1 MVKELKKIEGES
13 HTTDLTIGGI
23 SQLPALSQNYKDMV
37 SHIKQNMPA
46 IKESSS
52 NFYKSH
58 SQFMG
63 VMLDVTAI
71 TPVRSVKHTLA
82 ELDRTRM
89 ALEEGHLKLKENEI
103 MIRKREQQ
111 LANDEM
117 DPIDREQAELK
128 LLKLRVNNTNIM
140 NSIQGA
146 IRKMSFFTTQYNNL
160 MKKIGTD
167 HITEEQYEE
176 EEIKYH
182 IMTCMK
188 QALNAAR
195 ARGGQI
201 DEGNL
206 IYLFD
211 MGINSAVAQKEV
223 YNYLKLENDMISRGE
238 VPTHSMTV
246 DWLEHCAELFKDES
260 RKFAD
265 RRGFELMDKKSLAT
279 KVEDYIKREEQA
291 KQ

>member
-1 MVKELKKIEGES
+1 MTKEVK
-13 HTTDLTIGGI
+13 DLTIIGI
-23 SQLPALSQNYKDMV
+23 SQLPSLNKKYKGMLK
-37 SHIKQNMPA
+37 HIVDTMPA
-46 IKESSS
+46 IKKSSA

-82 ELDRTRM
+82 EIDRTRM
-89 ALEEGHLKLKENEI
+89 ALEEAHLKMAENDI
-103 MIRKREQQ
+103 MIKKREKQ
-111 LANDEM
+111 LEDDKL
-117 DPIDREQAELK
+117 DPLEREHIELK
-128 LLKLRVNNTNIM
+128 LLKLKVQGANIL

-146 IRKMSFFTTQYNNL
+146 IRKMSFFTTQYKSIL
-160 MKKIGTD
+160 KKLGKEQ
-167 HITEEQYEE
+167 ITEEEYEIE
-176 EEIKYH
+176 EVKYH

-211 MGINSAVAQKEV
+211 MGINSAVAQKEI
-223 YNYLKLENDMISRGE
+223 YNYLKLENDLIAQGKN
-238 VPTHSMTV
+238 PTHEMTMQ
-246 DWLEHCAELFKDES
+246 WLEACAEIFKNES
-260 RKFAD
+260 VKFAD
-265 RRGFELMDKKSLAT
+265 RRGFQLLDKKSLST
-279 KVEDYIKREEQA
+279 LNEDLEKQTEE
-291 KQ
+291 

>member
-1 MVKELKKIEGES
+1 MTKEVK
-13 HTTDLTIGGI
+13 DLTIIGI
-23 SQLPALSQNYKDMV
+23 SQLPSLNKKYKGMLK
-37 SHIKQNMPA
+37 HIVDTMPA
-46 IKESSS
+46 IKKSSA

-82 ELDRTRM
+82 EIDRTRM
-89 ALEEGHLKLKENEI
+89 ALEEAHLKMAENDI
-103 MIRKREQQ
+103 MIKKREKQ
-111 LANDEM
+111 LEDDKL
-117 DPIDREQAELK
+117 DPLEREHIELK
-128 LLKLRVNNTNIM
+128 LLKLKVQGANIL

-146 IRKMSFFTTQYNNL
+146 IRKMSFFTTQYKSIL
-160 MKKIGTD
+160 KKLGKEQ
-167 HITEEQYEE
+167 ITEEEYEIE
-176 EEIKYH
+176 EVKYH

-211 MGINSAVAQKEV
+211 MGINSAVAQREI
-223 YNYLKLENDMISRGE
+223 YNYLKLENDLIAQGKN
-238 VPTHSMTV
+238 PTHEMTMQ
-246 DWLEHCAELFKDES
+246 WLEACAEIFKNES
-260 RKFAD
+260 VKFAD
-265 RRGFELMDKKSLAT
+265 RRGFQLLDKKSLST
-279 KVEDYIKREEQA
+279 LNEDLEKQKEE
-291 KQ
+291 

>member
-1 MVKELKKIEGES
+1 MLK
-13 HTTDLTIGGI
+13 
-23 SQLPALSQNYKDMV
+23 
-37 SHIKQNMPA
+37 HIVDTMPA
-46 IKESSS
+46 IKVSSA

-82 ELDRTRM
+82 EIDRTRM
-89 ALEEGHLKLKENEI
+89 ALEEAHLKMAENDI
-103 MIRKREQQ
+103 MIKKREKQ
-111 LANDEM
+111 LEDDKL
-117 DPIDREQAELK
+117 DPLEREHIELK
-128 LLKLRVNNTNIM
+128 LLKLKVQGANIL

-146 IRKMSFFTTQYNNL
+146 IRKMSFFTTQYKSIL
-160 MKKIGTD
+160 KKLGK
-167 HITEEQYEE
+167 EQISEE
-176 EEIKYH
+176 EYEIEEVKYH

-211 MGINSAVAQKEV
+211 MGINSAVAQKEI
-223 YNYLKLENDMISRGE
+223 YNYLKLENDLIAQGKN
-238 VPTHSMTV
+238 PTHEMTMQ
-246 DWLEHCAELFKDES
+246 WLEACAEIFKNES
-260 RKFAD
+260 VKFAD
-265 RRGFELMDKKSLAT
+265 RRGFQLLDKKSLST
-279 KVEDYIKREEQA
+279 LNEDLEKQQEE
-291 KQ
+291 

>member
-1 MVKELKKIEGES
+1 MTKEVK
-13 HTTDLTIGGI
+13 DLTIVGI
-23 SQLPALSQNYKDMV
+23 SQLPSLNKKYKGMLK
-37 SHIKQNMPA
+37 HIVDTMPA
-46 IKESSS
+46 IKTSSA

-82 ELDRTRM
+82 EIDRTRM
-89 ALEEGHLKLKENEI
+89 ALEEAHLKMAENDI
-103 MIRKREQQ
+103 MIKKREKQ
-111 LANDEM
+111 LEDTLL
-117 DPIDREQAELK
+117 DPLEREHIELK
-128 LLKLRVNNTNIM
+128 LLKLKVQGANIL

-146 IRKMSFFTTQYNNL
+146 IRKMSFFTTQYKSIL
-160 MKKIGTD
+160 KKLGKEQ
-167 HITEEQYEE
+167 ITEEEYEIE
-176 EEIKYH
+176 EVKYH

-211 MGINSAVAQKEV
+211 MGINSAVAQREI
-223 YNYLKLENDMISRGE
+223 YNYLKLENDLIAQGKN
-238 VPTHSMTV
+238 PTHEMTMQ
-246 DWLEHCAELFKDES
+246 WLEACAEIFKNES
-260 RKFAD
+260 VKFAD
-265 RRGFELMDKKSLAT
+265 RRGFQLLDKKSLST
-279 KVEDYIKREEQA
+279 LNEDLEKKQKEE
-291 KQ
+291 

>member
-1 MVKELKKIEGES
+1 MTKEVK
-13 HTTDLTIGGI
+13 DLTIIGI
-23 SQLPALSQNYKDMV
+23 SQLPSLNKKYKGMLK
-37 SHIKQNMPA
+37 HIVDTMPA
-46 IKESSS
+46 IKISSA

-82 ELDRTRM
+82 EIDRTRM
-89 ALEEGHLKLKENEI
+89 ALEEAHLKMAENDI
-103 MIRKREQQ
+103 MIKKREKQ
-111 LANDEM
+111 LEDHNL
-117 DPIDREQAELK
+117 DPLEREHIELK
-128 LLKLRVNNTNIM
+128 LLKLKVQGANIL

-146 IRKMSFFTTQYNNL
+146 IRKMSFFTTQYQSIL
-160 MKKIGTD
+160 KKLGK
-167 HITEEQYEE
+167 EQISEE
-176 EEIKYH
+176 EYEIEEVKYH

-211 MGINSAVAQKEV
+211 MGINSAVAQREI
-223 YNYLKLENDMISRGE
+223 YNYLKLENDLIAQGKN
-238 VPTHSMTV
+238 PTHEMTMQ
-246 DWLEHCAELFKDES
+246 WLEACAEIFKNES
-260 RKFAD
+260 VKFAD
-265 RRGFELMDKKSLAT
+265 RRGFQLLDKKSLST
-279 KVEDYIKREEQA
+279 LNEDLEKKQKEE
-291 KQ
+291 

>member
-1 MVKELKKIEGES
+1 MTKEVK
-13 HTTDLTIGGI
+13 DLTIVGI
-23 SQLPALSQNYKDMV
+23 SQLPSLNKKYKGMLK
-37 SHIKQNMPA
+37 HIVDTMPA
-46 IKESSS
+46 IKISSA

-82 ELDRTRM
+82 EIDRTRM
-89 ALEEGHLKLKENEI
+89 ALEEAHFKMAENDI
-103 MIRKREQQ
+103 MIKKREKQ
-111 LANDEM
+111 LEDHNL
-117 DPIDREQAELK
+117 DPLEREHIELK
-128 LLKLRVNNTNIM
+128 LLKLKVQGANIL

-146 IRKMSFFTTQYNNL
+146 IRKMSFFTTQYKSIL
-160 MKKIGTD
+160 KKLGK
-167 HITEEQYEE
+167 EQISEE
-176 EEIKYH
+176 EYEIEEVKYH

-211 MGINSAVAQKEV
+211 MGINSAVAQKEI
-223 YNYLKLENDMISRGE
+223 YNYLKLENDLIAQGKN
-238 VPTHSMTV
+238 PTHEMTMQ
-246 DWLEHCAELFKDES
+246 WLEACAEIFKNES
-260 RKFAD
+260 VKFAD
-265 RRGFELMDKKSLAT
+265 RRGFQLLDKKSLST
-279 KVEDYIKREEQA
+279 LNEDLEKQKEE
-291 KQ
+291 